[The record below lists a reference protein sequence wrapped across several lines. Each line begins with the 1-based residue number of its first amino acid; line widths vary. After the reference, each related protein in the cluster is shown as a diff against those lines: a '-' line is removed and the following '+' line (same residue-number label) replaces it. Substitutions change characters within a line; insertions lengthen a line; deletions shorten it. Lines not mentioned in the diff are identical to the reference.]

1 MSRQHDAPVLDTPR
15 LTLRHISVEDAP
27 FMVALLNDSSF
38 IRNIGDRGVRTLD
51 EARAYITTGPLAS
64 YEQRGF
70 GLYLVELKPSKTPI
84 GVCGLLKRDSLA
96 DVDIGFAFLPSF
108 RSKGYALESALAVQT
123 YARKVVGLRR
133 LVAVT
138 STDNQNSIRVLERI
152 GLRYET
158 TVRLAE
164 DGPELKLFASS
175 WS

>member
-1 MSRQHDAPVLDTPR
+1 MSGDDGAPVLETPR
-15 LTLRHISVEDAP
+15 LTLRHLSVEDAP
-27 FMVALLNDSSF
+27 FMVTLLNDSSF

-51 EARAYITTGPLAS
+51 EARAYLTTGPLATL
-64 YEQRGF
+64 GF

-84 GVCGLLKRDSLA
+84 GICGLLKRESLA

-108 RSKGYALESALAVQT
+108 RSKGYALESARAVQT
-123 YARKVVGLRR
+123 YARDVIGLRR
-133 LVAVT
+133 LVALT

-152 GLRYET
+152 GLSYESM
-158 TVRLAE
+158 VRLAE